1 MGYMQG
7 VSEQLKVFLY
17 SFGLGFLLGI
27 LYDVF
32 RVLRMI
38 FSLGKVTT
46 FIQDFLYVVICAF
59 LTFCFALVLNDGKI
73 MFYIFFGEGIGWL
86 IYYFSLG
93 TLALKVSSA
102 IINGVRNV
110 VSLMK
115 KLLERPIIF
124 VIRKIKENVH
134 KIGAKTKKIRK
145 KLQKIQNFS

>member
-32 RVLRMI
+32 RILRMI
-38 FSLGKVTT
+38 FSFGKIMT

-59 LTFCFALVLNDGKI
+59 LTFGFALVLNDGKI
-73 MFYIFFGEGIGWL
+73 MFYIFFGECIGWL

-93 TLALKVSSA
+93 SLALKISSA
-102 IINGVRNV
+102 VINGVR
-110 VSLMK
+110 SIIFGLK
-115 KLLERPIIF
+115 KLIKRPWLF
-124 VIRKIKENVH
+124 AKRKIDENVH
-134 KIGAKTKKIRK
+134 KLGGKAKKIRK
-145 KLQKIQNFS
+145 KL